1 MCIRDSFNT
10 VLELS
15 REYKNNYMLANI
27 LNNIAETNI
36 KLGKLSEAREQ
47 ALQSYEM
54 CLVLNDTYGQA
65 SALKN
70 LGQINFLEKNYSLA
84 GSYLEKSLPL
94 AREANAIMELEDI
107 LSALTRIYEY
117 KNDYQKAYKAHKEY
131 TSVHESMNREQTLFR
146 LEEIQLQ
153 YENERSK
160 AELLER
166 MAVTRREKQIRN
178 MLMVIVLFMMVLIT
192 TLAVANRS
200 RKVYLKTLKN
210 KNDIIEKDHELLV
223 RHQEH
228 LSMINKILR
237 HDLANNNT
245 AVISAVKLYNRM
257 NDPQYLDAITKKAK
271 SSLEL
276 IDRMKQLEK
285 ITASHSTLKKMNV
298 RDVLHRIFLQYPM
311 IIVSIQGQGNVIADE
326 ALHSVFDNIT
336 HNALIHGEADKIDVT
351 IEHCIQNEKKMV
363 EIRFTNNGS
372 NIPDD
377 IKDKIFTEHFSLSLI
392 HI

>member
-1 MCIRDSFNT
+1 
-10 VLELS
+10 
-15 REYKNNYMLANI
+15 
-27 LNNIAETNI
+27 
-36 KLGKLSEAREQ
+36 
-47 ALQSYEM
+47 
-54 CLVLNDTYGQA
+54 
-65 SALKN
+65 
-70 LGQINFLEKNYSLA
+70 
-84 GSYLEKSLPL
+84 
-94 AREANAIMELEDI
+94 
-107 LSALTRIYEY
+107 
-117 KNDYQKAYKAHKEY
+117 
-131 TSVHESMNREQTLFR
+131 
-146 LEEIQLQ
+146 
-153 YENERSK
+153 
-160 AELLER
+160 
-166 MAVTRREKQIRN
+166 
-178 MLMVIVLFMMVLIT
+178 
-192 TLAVANRS
+192 
-200 RKVYLKTLKN
+200 
-210 KNDIIEKDHELLV
+210 
-223 RHQEH
+223 
-228 LSMINKILR
+228 MINKILR

-377 IKDKIFTEHFSLSLI
+377 IKDKIFTEHFSYGSKAQTGLGLYIVRKNIERYSGKI
-392 HI
+392 HAEDNPSSGGVTMIIQLPSADSE